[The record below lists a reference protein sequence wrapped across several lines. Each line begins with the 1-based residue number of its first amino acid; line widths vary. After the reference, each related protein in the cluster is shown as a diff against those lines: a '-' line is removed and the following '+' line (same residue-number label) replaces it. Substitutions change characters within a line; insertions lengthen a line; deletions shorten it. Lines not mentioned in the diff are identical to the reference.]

1 MKEVNKVSKE
11 LKEAGYLIAGDQVT
25 NLRGDVVGQMDP
37 YGTFLSKDDVLLA
50 IIEEGPV
57 KPLPV
62 APKAKPVEFKKKPNE
77 DTKKPMKD

>member
-1 MKEVNKVSKE
+1 MNKVNKVSKE
-11 LKEAGYLIAGDQVT
+11 LKEAGYLIVADQVT

-57 KPLPV
+57 KLLPV
-62 APKAKPVEFKKKPNE
+62 ALKAKP
-77 DTKKPMKD
+77 DTKTTKGK